1 VVIPFNKVLVLNV
14 LLPLLGSF
22 LSFVLSL
29 DSSFK
34 LPDSVDEVGN
44 LNILFTFEPIFKPVS
59 NSPIDV

>member
-22 LSFVLSL
+22 LNFVLSS

-34 LPDSVDEVGN
+34 LPDLVDEIGN
-44 LNILFTFEPIFKPVS
+44 LNIVFIFEPVFKPVS